1 MITQCEKLALELGE
15 IRLVVVNLR
24 DDLEATKIDLRG
36 LQERF
41 EGCECFSTGEKM
53 EVEP

>member
-1 MITQCEKLALELGE
+1 MISTCEKLALELGE

-24 DDLEATKIDLRG
+24 DDLEATKLDLRG
-36 LQERF
+36 LQELF

>member
-24 DDLEATKIDLRG
+24 DDLEATKLDLRG

-41 EGCECFSTGEKM
+41 EGCECLKKEKKM

>member
-1 MITQCEKLALELGE
+1 MISTCEKLALELGE

-24 DDLEATKIDLRG
+24 DDLDATKIDLRG

>member
-1 MITQCEKLALELGE
+1 MITLCEKLALELGE
-15 IRLVVVNLR
+15 FRIVVAYLR
-24 DDLEATKIDLRG
+24 DDLEATKLAVRD

-41 EGCECFSTGEKM
+41 EGCECFSTGEKV

>member
-1 MITQCEKLALELGE
+1 MISTCEKLALEMGE

-24 DDLEATKIDLRG
+24 DDLEATKLDLRD